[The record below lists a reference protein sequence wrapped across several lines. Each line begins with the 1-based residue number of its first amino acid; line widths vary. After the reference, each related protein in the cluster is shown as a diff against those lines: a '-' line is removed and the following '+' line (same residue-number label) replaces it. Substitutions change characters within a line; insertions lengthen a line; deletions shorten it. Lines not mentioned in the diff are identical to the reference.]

1 MIAINKYNSGGTAF
15 LIESNCIIREVKI
28 LKFSCGFYTIR
39 YTEQPTGIK
48 VREHRLYAVR
58 DDAEM
63 SMTKKMAKRA

>member
-1 MIAINKYNSGGTAF
+1 MIAINKYNPGDTAF
-15 LIESNCIIREVKI
+15 LIESNCIIWEVKI
-28 LKFSCGFYTIR
+28 LKFSGGFYTIR

-48 VREHRLYAVR
+48 VLEHRLYAVR